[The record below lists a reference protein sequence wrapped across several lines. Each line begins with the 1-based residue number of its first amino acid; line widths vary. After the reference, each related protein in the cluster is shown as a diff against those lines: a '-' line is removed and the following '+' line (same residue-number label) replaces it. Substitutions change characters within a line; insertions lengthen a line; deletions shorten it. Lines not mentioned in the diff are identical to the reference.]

1 MKKVIYNLA
10 LITVLAIPCIWLAAD
25 SYFLQFLG
33 LIYTFGFIKNILFPV
48 YKRIHK
54 ALKLSIFLH

>member
-10 LITVLAIPCIWLAAD
+10 LITLLAIPCLWLAAD

-33 LIYTFGFIKNILFPV
+33 LIYTFSFIKNILFPV

-54 ALKLSIFLH
+54 NLSIFLH

>member
-33 LIYTFGFIKNILFPV
+33 IIYTIGFIKNILFPV

>member
-1 MKKVIYNLA
+1 MKKVIYNLV
-10 LITVLAIPCIWLAAD
+10 LITLLAIPCIWLAAD

-33 LIYTFGFIKNILFPV
+33 MIYTISFIKNILFPV

-54 ALKLSIFLH
+54 ALKLSFFLH

>member
-1 MKKVIYNLA
+1 MKKVIYNLV

-33 LIYTFGFIKNILFPV
+33 IIYTIGFIKNILFPV

>member
-10 LITVLAIPCIWLAAD
+10 LITLLAMPCLWLAAD

-33 LIYTFGFIKNILFPV
+33 IIYTLGFIKNILFPV

-54 ALKLSIFLH
+54 ALKLFIFLH